1 MSLAFFKPQA
11 VRPGDTVAVV
21 APAGPFDRA
30 SFEAGLAVISGR
42 YAPRYDE
49 GILSRQRYLAGDDDR
64 RFSELVAALT
74 DPEVKAVFCARGG
87 YGAMRLLPRLA
98 AWGAEHGLAARERL
112 EDDGGRNAGT
122 QDPERRSAGRVIVP
136 KPLIGFSDMTALH
149 LWLHGYGIASI
160 HAPVLTQ
167 LGRMSPENPR
177 RLFSLL
183 ESGSPAAPLVGTATY
198 VPGTVEGPLLG
209 GNLSVFTR
217 LLGTPFMPSLEGA
230 VLLLEDLSEQP
241 YRLDR
246 MWMHL
251 ELAGVFRQ
259 VRGIV
264 LGQFL
269 GCEPRDGGYT
279 AAEVLR
285 DLAIATGVPC
295 AAGFPIGH
303 GDVNEAVGLGVR
315 VRLEAGRGEAP
326 RVTFLEA
333 AAGAG
338 AGTVVGG

>member
-1 MSLAFFKPQA
+1 MSPSFLKPQA
-11 VRPGDTVAVV
+11 VRPGDTFAVI

-30 SFEAGLAVISGR
+30 AFETGLAVISGR

-64 RFSELVAALT
+64 RFNELVSALA
-74 DPEVKAVFCARGG
+74 DPDVKAVFCARGG

-98 AWGAEHGLAARERL
+98 AWGEAHG
-112 EDDGGRNAGT
+112 GNAG
-122 QDPERRSAGRVIVP
+122 RSIAA
-136 KPLIGFSDMTALH
+136 KPLIGFSDITALH
-149 LWLHGYGIASI
+149 LWLQSSGIASI

-167 LGRMSPENPR
+167 LGRLPAENPR

-183 ESGSPAAPLVGTATY
+183 ESTAPASPLVGTATY
-198 VPGTVEGPLLG
+198 VEGTVEGPLLG

-259 VRGIV
+259 IRGIA

-285 DLAIATGVPC
+285 DLAVATGIPC
-295 AAGFPIGH
+295 AVGFPIGH
-303 GDVNEAVGLGVR
+303 GDVNEPVGLGVR
-315 VRLEAGRGEAP
+315 VRLEARAGEA

-333 AAGAG
+333 
-338 AGTVVGG
+338 VVGGGGGA